1 MVTASATSSLTK
13 RPWRLVRTKTH
24 SLITLTR
31 EILPMQIKDVKFYIL
46 EGKPSGRHVRGS
58 GPIEKVPP
66 GLSGLFTHSYGIRGK
81 ESEHNPELIEYKDD
95 SLKPTYTSMM
105 RLVTDG
111 DLDAYTGIGS
121 GFHRDELEWQAKHI
135 KATTATL
142 LIGVDAFDREYIWQR
157 LWYAKRFSYP
167 RIEDKI
173 DFMLWDFASRHAKL
187 PLYKLLGGYRE
198 KIPAYENIV
207 GVTIDDLVAEA
218 VRAKEQGFV
227 GCKDHSYRGVN
238 GNIEMAQ
245 ELRAAV
251 GDDFLLMHDPVENY
265 TYSDAVKV
273 GRALEK
279 LNYSWMEEPLQD
291 WDLMGL
297 KKLCDTLDLPI
308 LALEWSGAVTGG
320 QPYNASGF
328 LAMQAVDIVRQRGKD
343 ITAMMKVVH
352 LAESFGVNV
361 HGGDPHVVLATKN
374 DPVFEAASWGTA
386 RDLTDAKLTF
396 QGTAVVEN
404 GYMYI
409 ACGDHP
415 VEEPNWDEIEKKAL
429 AVI

>member
-1 MVTASATSSLTK
+1 
-13 RPWRLVRTKTH
+13 
-24 SLITLTR
+24 
-31 EILPMQIKDVKFYIL
+31 MQIKDVKFYIL
-46 EGKPSGRHVRGS
+46 EGEPSGRHVRGS

-111 DLDAYTGIGS
+111 DLDAYMGFGS
-121 GFHRDELEWQAKHI
+121 GFHRHELEWQAKTF
-135 KATTATL
+135 KAYTARL
-142 LIGVDAFDREYIWQR
+142 LIGVDALDREYIWQR
-157 LWYAKRFSYP
+157 LWYARRFSYP
-167 RIEDKI
+167 VSGQI
-173 DFMLWDFASRHAKL
+173 DNMLWDLASRHAKL

-198 KIPAYENIV
+198 EIPVYQNIV

-218 VRAKEQGFV
+218 LQAKEEGYV
-227 GCKDHSYRGVN
+227 GCKDHSYRGVE

-245 ELRAAV
+245 ELRTAV

-291 WDLMGL
+291 WDFMGL

-320 QPYNASGF
+320 QPFSASSF
-328 LAMQAVDIVRQRGKD
+328 LAMQAVDIVRQRGWS
-343 ITAMMKVVH
+343 ITAEMKVVH

-361 HGGDPHVVLATKN
+361 HGGNPHVVLATKN
-374 DPVFEAASWGTA
+374 DPTFE
-386 RDLTDAKLTF
+386 LTSLHGAGAPSDEKLTVR
-396 QGTAVVEN
+396 GRPVVEN
-404 GYMYI
+404 GYLYI
-409 ACGDHP
+409 AWADNP